1 MPALLRIEHLSKVFP
16 GQVALD
22 DVDLTIEAGT
32 THALVGQNGSG
43 KSTLIKILAGYH
55 QPTGDEA
62 TATYYGN
69 DPTGEPLELGDGRA
83 AERDGIRF
91 VHQDLGL
98 VEGLTAVENLA
109 LGNGFTT
116 RYGKISWRADVVRA
130 RRALAAIGF
139 ESVDVK
145 IPVGALA
152 PAQKTGVAL
161 ARALLGWDHDAHL
174 LVLDEPTASLPARDV
189 RHLFEAIRRL
199 KERGVAILYVSHHLD
214 EVFEIADEVSVLRDG
229 RRVVTERVDSLDH
242 DRLIELMIGHKIVQ
256 GRSGAGP
263 AGDQV
268 LVDVRELHGP
278 NLHGVDLQVRA
289 GEVVGVAG
297 ITGSG
302 RETLVPLLTG
312 QVPSSA
318 GSVEIN
324 GHFVD
329 NYSPGDVLR
338 AGGAFVTADRKG
350 LGVFTLMSVV
360 DNTTICDVGR
370 NARHGRLDKRGSVPT
385 PDCGSIGS
393 ASRPNSARTD
403 RHTQRWQPAEG
414 ALRARFAPRTSG
426 AHARRTHPGHR
437 RRGQRRDPSAD
448 RPIGKRRNCRAG
460 RIDRHRRT
468 RRVGDR
474 VIVMR
479 NGHIVTEL
487 VGDDIRWKSSER
499 NSRSPIEQGELKH
512 MTTTSEPVRSEPD
525 AFELGP
531 PAQTWVQK
539 SGLDKYDRAVP
550 VGGLH
555 DRVQPRPNRS
565 PHLDQHHLV
574 LTEKAIVALLAL
586 AFLVPLVADTF
597 DLSIGMMMGFSIAIT
612 TALAQNT
619 GNPQAL
625 NAIIA
630 VVACAAVGL
639 VSGFIVVKL
648 RVNSFI
654 ATLGMS
660 QVLAAANIL
669 ISGNRTING
678 VLSDATR
685 LRPEQGA
692 RPAAL
697 LLLRPC

>member
-1 MPALLRIEHLSKVFP
+1 MPALLKIEHLSKVFP

-55 QPTGDEA
+55 QPTGSEGR
-62 TATYYGN
+62 ATYYGN
-69 DPTGEPLELGDGRA
+69 DPAGEPLELGDGRA
-83 AERDGIRF
+83 AERDGVRF

-98 VEGLTAVENLA
+98 VEALTTVENLA
-109 LGNGFTT
+109 LGDGFTT
-116 RYGKISWRADVVRA
+116 RFGKINWRANVVRA

-145 IPVGALA
+145 LPVGTLA

-161 ARALLGWDHDAHL
+161 ARALLGWEHDAHL

-229 RRVVTERVDSLDH
+229 RRIATERVESLDH

-263 AGDQV
+263 AGDEV
-268 LVDVRELHGP
+268 LVDVRALHGA

-302 RETLVPLLTG
+302 RESLLPLLTG
-312 QVPSSA
+312 QVPSSS

-350 LGVFTLMSVV
+350 LGVFALMSVV

-370 NARHGRLDKRGSVPT
+370 NARHGRLDKRAERADAGAWIDRLSVKTATPQAPIGTLSGGNQQKVLFARGLRLEPQVLMLDEPT
-385 PDCGSIGS
+385 QGIDVGAKEEIHLLIDRS
-393 ASRPNSARTD
+393 AN
-403 RHTQRWQPAEG
+403 EG
-414 ALRARFAPRTSG
+414 AAVVVASTDTDELVRVA
-426 AHARRTHPGHR
+426 
-437 RRGQRRDPSAD
+437 
-448 RPIGKRRNCRAG
+448 
-460 RIDRHRRT
+460 T
-468 RRVGDR
+468 RV
-474 VIVMR
+474 VVMR

-487 VGDDIRWKSSER
+487 EGDAINSVEIER
-499 NSRSPIEQGELKH
+499 
-512 MTTTSEPVRSEPD
+512 
-525 AFELGP
+525 
-531 PAQTWVQK
+531 AQ
-539 SGLDKYDRAVP
+539 L
-550 VGGLH
+550 
-555 DRVQPRPNRS
+555 
-565 PHLDQHHLV
+565 
-574 LTEKAIVALLAL
+574 
-586 AFLVPLVADTF
+586 
-597 DLSIGMMMGFSIAIT
+597 AIT
-612 TALAQNT
+612 DRT
-619 GNPQAL
+619 GE
-625 NAIIA
+625 
-630 VVACAAVGL
+630 
-639 VSGFIVVKL
+639 
-648 RVNSFI
+648 NSS
-654 ATLGMS
+654 T
-660 QVLAAANIL
+660 
-669 ISGNRTING
+669 
-678 VLSDATR
+678 
-685 LRPEQGA
+685 
-692 RPAAL
+692 
-697 LLLRPC
+697 